1 MALSNRD
8 RIGKALDSL
17 RDGLLTYLSNEFSQ
31 KIGIDWKNN
40 LPKNKS
46 NLLDITILLGLFID
60 YWVSLFKSIHPQSVR
75 AYISEIIEARN
86 KWAHSQ
92 PISSDDADRYLDTAI
107 RLCKNINAKDQ
118 AEEIR
123 LIREELQQQIFSLL
137 HPL

>member
-46 NLLDITILLGLFID
+46 NLLT
-60 YWVSLFKSIHPQSVR
+60 
-75 AYISEIIEARN
+75 
-86 KWAHSQ
+86 
-92 PISSDDADRYLDTAI
+92 
-107 RLCKNINAKDQ
+107 
-118 AEEIR
+118 
-123 LIREELQQQIFSLL
+123 
-137 HPL
+137 